1 MDTTFGVNG
10 LASLNLPGN
19 QRFLHCCTDASNNVL
34 ATGFTDICGNSNW
47 NTLIARFTPAGV
59 LDTTFNGTGY
69 VVANI
74 PFIAPPAWGWS
85 SDLMTNTRDYGTNIA
100 VDNSGNIL
108 VLGALAYGRGENFV
122 LRYLSNGTRDTSFA
136 NFSRIE
142 LQPTA
147 GNWYLLGGNGI
158 LSFHC
163 DMAYGEGQLNGSLSD
178 YWNYPISSLDQRY
191 LKPWH
196 NAFLVTPDNGFYIYA
211 SPSLSPSPEGA
222 WIYKFLSNGQLDPSY
237 IDNNPITD
245 SWVTTNPLN
254 FVKVPGIFILPL
266 LQPHIHSITYDLS
279 KNILVYG
286 NNNNSTGVVFR
297 ITGAGVIDQTFGTA
311 QGGAF
316 NQINNYIKGFG
327 ISNNGNISTIAVDS
341 LNRIITATHCIYGFI
356 GLTRVLSNGT
366 GDTSFASYG
375 GGQTIYINV
384 GIGSLDYVHS
394 VITDSANNIYIIGH
408 TNATYSDTT
417 IISGNDPNRRFNTL
431 NTSYTTTQ
439 IQDMIAS
446 RPNTGGLKMFV
457 LCITPTGYLNKKFGN
472 KGFLLFNNATTDTS
486 FNYLCTAATLDAS
499 SNILL
504 TGFTDL
510 NGTSG
515 SRNDDA
521 IFTRFNGPS
530 IPVVSRTCFPVGT
543 PVVTDQGIIAIDDI
557 DELKHTIR
565 GKKIVAVTSV
575 VSDEDHLIS
584 IEKDALGKNIPSQ
597 KTLVTQ
603 NHRILHKGSMVKAK
617 KLVDLVDNGLI
628 KKTDYSGEILY
639 NILLEEQGKM
649 VVNNMITETLDPE
662 NGIAKLYKKFKLS
675 NLTESEK
682 NQVIVELN
690 KELASKAKAHKK

>member
-1 MDTTFGVNG
+1 MSTVDATFGVNG

-19 QRFLHCCTDASNNVL
+19 QRFLHSCTDASNNVL
-34 ATGFTDICGNSNW
+34 ATGFTDICGNNNW
-47 NTLIARFTPAGV
+47 NTLIARFKPTGV

-74 PFIAPPAWGWS
+74 PYIMIAAWGGTQANIS
-85 SDLMTNTRDYGTNIA
+85 DYGTNIA
-100 VDNSGNIL
+100 VDNSGNII
-108 VLGALAYGRGENFV
+108 VLGTLAYGRGENFV
-122 LRYLSNGTRDTSFA
+122 LRYLPNGTPDTSFA

-142 LQPTA
+142 LQPTV
-147 GNWYLLGGNGI
+147 GKWYLLGGNGI

-163 DMAYGEGQLNGSLSD
+163 DFAYGEGEWNGAVGP
-178 YWNYPISSLDQRY
+178 WNEPISSLNPTR

-196 NAFLVTPDNGFYIYA
+196 NALLLTPDNGFYIYA
-211 SPSLSPSPEGA
+211 SPSFDSVGA

-237 IDNNPITD
+237 IDNNPLTD
-245 SWVTTNPLN
+245 SWVTTNHLK

-266 LQPHIHSITYDLS
+266 IQPQVWSITYDLS

-286 NNNNSTGVVFR
+286 NNNNYYGVVFR
-297 ITGAGVIDQTFGTA
+297 ITGAGVVDQTFGTA
-311 QGGAF
+311 LGGLF
-316 NQINNYIKGFG
+316 NQVNNYIKG
-327 ISNNGNISTIAVDS
+327 ISFFNIGNVSTITVDS
-341 LNRIITATHCIYGFI
+341 LNRIITASHFVYGFI
-356 GLTRVLSNGT
+356 GLQRVLPNGT
-366 GDTSFASYG
+366 GDLSFASYG
-375 GGQTIYINV
+375 GGGTIYINV

-417 IISGNDPNRRFNTL
+417 IISGNNVNYRFNTL
-431 NTSYTTTQ
+431 NTSYTSAQ
-439 IQDMIAS
+439 IQNIMAS

-472 KGFLLFNNATTDTS
+472 KGILLFNNATTDTS
-486 FNYLCTAATLDAS
+486 FNYLCTSAITDLCG
-499 SNILL
+499 NIVLS
-504 TGFTDL
+504 GFTDL

-515 SRNDDA
+515 SRNDDG

-530 IPVVSRTCFPVGT
+530 IPVVSRTCFPAGT
-543 PVVTDQGIIAIDDI
+543 PVVTDQGIIPIDDI

-584 IEKDALGKNIPSQ
+584 IQKDALGKNIPSQ

-628 KKTDYSGEILY
+628 KKADYSGDILY

-682 NQVIVELN
+682 NLVIVELN
-690 KELASKAKAHKK
+690 KELASKAKTAKK